1 MHKYVF
7 CLLLGFVIGSYC
19 QSFWGAF
26 ICIISLLTVF
36 SVFSTLVCAVINLD
50 AIPDVQKEAGIVQ
63 RWRARKAREHW
74 RDAKRLV
81 VKHLRV
87 STELDL

>member
-1 MHKYVF
+1 M
-7 CLLLGFVIGSYC
+7 
-19 QSFWGAF
+19 
-26 ICIISLLTVF
+26 CIISLLTVF
-36 SVFSTLVCAVINLD
+36 SVCSTLVCAVINLD
-50 AIPDVQKEAGIVQ
+50 ALPHVQREALIIQ